1 MLRLNQ
7 RAFDI
12 LKAEVLKKGDDFA
25 TQVQRE
31 IALKRW
37 EKLQQQTGKPLTLD
51 ELRETVSDLF
61 PDFSETV
68 LQKAARANR
77 PAPPIWNTIKLGTI
91 AVAGTVGGL
100 WFLNL
105 PYPMIRY
112 PVAKTV
118 PIILLPSYISMDSNY
133 RQAIANTEQADQ
145 LVNQATSTADL
156 ELGELKLKAAQKN
169 LDALPVWFLGYYP
182 NFYMG
187 WFQWG
192 WRFTLDEFEQ
202 ARKNVGRMEARV
214 FQEKNAQKLLDQ
226 SDQAIAA
233 AKQQFQ
239 TAKAQTEQTEA
250 VSQWQQALDILHQI
264 PSETLAGRMAKTKLA
279 AYERDFGQVSGRVT
293 GIAQSDTLIQAA
305 QEFANIAQQN
315 TENKPHSVAEWE
327 EIQTFWKEAIAR
339 LEKID
344 DKNPDYGKAQK
355 LMANYQSNL
364 AKAHIRQQEEE
375 TAIQAYERANQLRL
389 ELLNSAPEN
398 GLLPPAKAD
407 SLRRIVVELQRV
419 KPGTTVYSQAQ
430 VMQQAAEKRLQ

>member
-12 LKAEVLKKGDDFA
+12 LKTEVLKKGDDFA

-31 IALKRW
+31 IVLKRW
-37 EKLQQQTGKPLTLD
+37 EKLQRQNGKPLTLD

-77 PAPPIWNTIKLGTI
+77 PTPPIWNTIKVGTI
-91 AVAGTVGGL
+91 AIVGTVGGL

-118 PIILLPSYISMDSNY
+118 PIVLLPSYISMDSNY

-156 ELGELKLKAAQKN
+156 ELGELKLKEAQKN

-226 SDQAIAA
+226 SDQAISELIYKVIL
-233 AKQQFQ
+233 KQ
-239 TAKAQTEQTEA
+239 
-250 VSQWQQALDILHQI
+250 L
-264 PSETLAGRMAKTKLA
+264 
-279 AYERDFGQVSGRVT
+279 
-293 GIAQSDTLIQAA
+293 
-305 QEFANIAQQN
+305 
-315 TENKPHSVAEWE
+315 
-327 EIQTFWKEAIAR
+327 
-339 LEKID
+339 
-344 DKNPDYGKAQK
+344 
-355 LMANYQSNL
+355 
-364 AKAHIRQQEEE
+364 
-375 TAIQAYERANQLRL
+375 
-389 ELLNSAPEN
+389 
-398 GLLPPAKAD
+398 
-407 SLRRIVVELQRV
+407 
-419 KPGTTVYSQAQ
+419 TV
-430 VMQQAAEKRLQ
+430 